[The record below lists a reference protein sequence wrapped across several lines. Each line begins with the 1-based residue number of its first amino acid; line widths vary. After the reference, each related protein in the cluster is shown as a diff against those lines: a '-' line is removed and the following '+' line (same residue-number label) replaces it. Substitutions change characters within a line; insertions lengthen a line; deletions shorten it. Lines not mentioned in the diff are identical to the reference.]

1 MAQAI
6 ATSRVG
12 AFVHAPSCFRIGRLY
27 NTITTS
33 IRIDGLLRKMP
44 PRSDTNGSSLPRA
57 QGSSSASAIYPTD
70 SVQDVAESL
79 SLPPLKDSVASVLA
93 LDVEYRLRQIV
104 QDASKFMRHGKR
116 SQLRVAD
123 IDRALRQRNIE
134 PIFGFHP
141 TTLGKASASGA
152 YPTPVG
158 STFRR
163 VQTQTG
169 PIHLV
174 ADEEIDLEKVLD
186 ASPKVALSPGVGWSA
201 HWLAVEGVQ
210 PAIPQNPISVTQANA
225 VTTSASSSAG
235 PSMVQPGGA
244 SAFLNTPST
253 GLSGGKPGQP
263 VAKPLIKHVL
273 SRELQLYFERLTT
286 AILDPPTDADIAESA
301 KRQGLISENDT
312 TSNKTKENGVDGDTI
327 MASGSPKDATAAEA
341 KPNESSNADKTIP
354 QSSGNTVRDAA
365 LASLRGDPGLHQLV
379 PYLIQWINEKVQNG
393 LRDEKV
399 LEPMLHTI
407 DALISNIYLGIE
419 PYVHQL
425 LPYVITILITASLGH
440 SPDSSKVYVLRLYA
454 ASILAR
460 LIEQYSSTYPTLK
473 PRIVRTILAALD
485 AGCAKASRRA
495 NSDEGEEEVD
505 TSMVDGDDSRE
516 ESQKANKGPKESAA
530 TKLGAIIGLRNLG
543 AGTLRAILVIDREF
557 AAGKED
563 CLLKRLGDWCSERS
577 NSSPV
582 GKEEVNLIVEEV
594 KASFAEVTSKMRG
607 AVSISDAVDSIQ
619 QAEVQTRLG
628 SFWINAFSQDP
639 EAARGVLSLLSE
651 LQHLKSAQDL
661 S

>member
-1 MAQAI
+1 
-6 ATSRVG
+6 
-12 AFVHAPSCFRIGRLY
+12 
-27 NTITTS
+27 
-33 IRIDGLLRKMP
+33 MP
-44 PRSDTNGSSLPRA
+44 PRTDTNGSSLPRA
-57 QGSSSASAIYPTD
+57 QGSSSTSAIYPTD

-93 LDVEYRLRQIV
+93 LDVEYRIRQIV

-163 VQTQTG
+163 VKTQTG

-186 ASPKVALSPGVGWSA
+186 TTPKVALSPGVGWSA

-210 PAIPQNPISVTQANA
+210 PAIPQNPVSVTQANGA
-225 VTTSASSSAG
+225 MTASTSTAG

-244 SAFLNTPST
+244 SAFLNTPSA

-273 SRELQLYFERLTT
+273 SRELQLYFERITT
-286 AILDPPTDADIAESA
+286 SILDPPTDADISESA
-301 KRQGLISENDT
+301 KRQ
-312 TSNKTKENGVDGDTI
+312 
-327 MASGSPKDATAAEA
+327 
-341 KPNESSNADKTIP
+341 
-354 QSSGNTVRDAA
+354 DAA

-425 LPYVITILITASLGH
+425 LPYVITILITASSGH
-440 SPDSSKVYVLRLYA
+440 SPDPSKVYVLRLYA

-460 LIEQYSSTYPTLK
+460 LIQQYSSTYPTLK
-473 PRIVRTILAALD
+473 PRIVRTIVTALD
-485 AGCAKASRRA
+485 AGPR
-495 NSDEGEEEVD
+495 
-505 TSMVDGDDSRE
+505 
-516 ESQKANKGPKESAA
+516 ESAA

-543 AGTLRAILVIDREF
+543 AGSLRAILVPDGEF
-557 AAGKED
+557 AGKED
-563 CLLKRLGDWCSERS
+563 CLLRRLGDWCSERAQ
-577 NSSPV
+577 SSPV
-582 GKEEVNLIVEEV
+582 GKEEVDLIVEEL
-594 KASFAEVTSKMRG
+594 KASFAEVASKMRG
-607 AVSISDAVDSIQ
+607 AVSISDAADAVQ

-628 SFWINAFSQDP
+628 TFWTNAFSQDP
-639 EAARGVLSLLSE
+639 ESARGVLALLSE
-651 LQHLKSAQDL
+651 LQHLKAAQDH

>member
-1 MAQAI
+1 
-6 ATSRVG
+6 
-12 AFVHAPSCFRIGRLY
+12 
-27 NTITTS
+27 
-33 IRIDGLLRKMP
+33 MP
-44 PRSDTNGSSLPRA
+44 PRTETNGSSLPRA
-57 QGSSSASAIYPTD
+57 QGSSSSASAIYPID

-79 SLPPLKDSVASVLA
+79 SLPPLNNDVASSLA
-93 LDVEYRLRQIV
+93 LDVEYRIRQIV

-169 PIHLV
+169 PIHLI

-186 ASPKVALSPGVGWSA
+186 TSPKIALSPGVGWSA

-210 PAIPQNPISVTQANA
+210 PAIPQNPVSVTQANS
-225 VTTSASSSAG
+225 TITSSTSTAG

-244 SAFLNTPST
+244 SAFLNTPSA

-286 AILDPPTDADIAESA
+286 AILDPPTDADISESA
-301 KRQGLISENDT
+301 KRQGLIGENESS
-312 TSNKTKENGVDGDTI
+312 SNKTKENGVDGDTD
-327 MASGSPKDATAAEA
+327 MANGSPKDSNATDT
-341 KPNESSNADKTIP
+341 KPNDSSSVEKTIP

-399 LEPMLHTI
+399 LESMLHTI

-440 SPDSSKVYVLRLYA
+440 SPNPSKVYVLRLYA

-460 LIEQYSSTYPTLK
+460 LIQQYSSTYPTLK
-473 PRIVRTILAALD
+473 PRILRTIVTALD
-485 AGCAKASRRA
+485 AGCANASRRA
-495 NSDEGEEEVD
+495 RSGGDGEAD
-505 TSMVDGDDSRE
+505 ISMADGDDSRE
-516 ESQKANKGPKESAA
+516 ESKKANKGPRESAA

-543 AGTLRAILVIDREF
+543 AGSLRALLVIDKESTV
-557 AAGKED
+557 KED
-563 CLLKRLGDWCSERS
+563 CVLRRLGDWCSERAQ
-577 NSSPV
+577 SSPV
-582 GKEEVNLIVEEV
+582 GKEEVNLIVEEL
-594 KASFAEVTSKMRG
+594 KASFAEVASKMRG
-607 AVSISDAVDSIQ
+607 AVSISNAVQAIQ
-619 QAEVQTRLG
+619 QEEVQTRLG
-628 SFWINAFSQDP
+628 PFWTNAFSQDP
-639 EAARGVLSLLSE
+639 ETARGVLALLSE
-651 LQHLKSAQDL
+651 LQHLTSAQDL